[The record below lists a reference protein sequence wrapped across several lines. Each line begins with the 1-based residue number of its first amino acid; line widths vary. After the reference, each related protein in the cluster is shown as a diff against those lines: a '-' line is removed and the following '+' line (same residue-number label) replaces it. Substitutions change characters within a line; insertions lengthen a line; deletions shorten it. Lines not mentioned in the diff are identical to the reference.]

1 MQNSFSLGKGWTG
14 ELTGLYLSPSVWQGF
29 FRTKSMGSV
38 DLGLQKVLFGGK
50 ANVKV
55 AVSDI
60 FQTMKWSGD
69 SDFAG
74 VKSNFSGQGEM
85 PQFKLNF
92 SYRFGNSQVK
102 AARQRKSAL
111 EEEKKRAEGGQGG
124 MGQ

>member
-1 MQNSFSLGKGWTG
+1 
-14 ELTGLYLSPSVWQGF
+14 
-29 FRTKSMGSV
+29 MGSV
-38 DLGLQKVLFGGK
+38 DLGLQKTLFDGK
-50 ANVKV
+50 ANVKF

-60 FQTMKWSGD
+60 FQTMKWSGT

-74 VKSNFSGQGEM
+74 VKSQFSGQGEM

-111 EEEKKRAEGGQGG
+111 EEEKKRAEGGGQGG